1 MTVPH
6 QSFDNMRLLVGNL
19 HVHGG
24 LVSTG
29 RIELMGLARS
39 AILVNRLNRGIS
51 RLKGIFRSQIRSEM
65 LLAMRIL

>member
-39 AILVNRLNRGIS
+39 AILVNRLNRSVS
-51 RLKGIFRSQIRSEM
+51 RLGSMFRSQIRSEM
-65 LLAMRIL
+65 LPAMRIL

>member
-51 RLKGIFRSQIRSEM
+51 RLEGIFRSQIWSET